1 MADKPTRP
9 SSTRRRPAARRRPSE
24 LAAVNGEAPTESAI
38 LGGERP
44 AIQQNGEAP
53 AGTPDE
59 TGAKSNL
66 FDPAFA
72 LDDEDDSPAVN
83 PPVNDVPVRKPD
95 KLKFYRVHP
104 KFVLDRYILVVRDGM
119 DETNYLITPELRLHV
134 PEAVTKARIY
144 PYIGTTKTVALW
156 RVNHP
161 KEGSRRNRKV
171 YDSAARATEAAK
183 SEWTR
188 IWWNMDT
195 SSYSHQTAR
204 VDLGEP
210 QWPDMDFQEMLE
222 IAFDG
227 LVIDTADHP
236 VLRAIMTGQ
245 E

>member
-1 MADKPTRP
+1 MSPKTTHTPEVDEP
-9 SSTRRRPAARRRPSE
+9 SMNGQEPPEPIQDPFDPE
-24 LAAVNGEAPTESAI
+24 LHMVSPDDVSGES
-38 LGGERP
+38 GGSR
-44 AIQQNGEAP
+44 
-53 AGTPDE
+53 
-59 TGAKSNL
+59 SSL

-72 LDDEDDSPAVN
+72 LDDEDASPAVN
-83 PPVNDVPVRKPD
+83 PPVNDVPIRKPD

-119 DETNYLITPELRLHV
+119 DETSYLITADLRKLV

-144 PYIGTTKTVALW
+144 PYISTTKTVALW

-183 SEWTR
+183 NEWTR
-188 IWWNMDT
+188 VWWNAEVG
-195 SSYSHQTAR
+195 SYSYQTAR

-222 IAFDG
+222 TAFDG

-236 VLRAIMTGQ
+236 VLRAIMLGDEQ
-245 E
+245 